1 MTKVSYLLYNEKDI
15 SLVRQEDY
23 MAEQSSNMQDKQ
35 YIKMTETPIQKLVGA
50 LAIPTVLSML
60 VTNIYNLVDT
70 AFVGTL
76 GNSASGAVGV
86 VFGYM
91 SILQAVGFMCGQGA
105 GSIMSR
111 SLGTKDVERATKY
124 ASTGFFM
131 ALFLGAFI
139 GLISLPMLH
148 GNALL
153 YLLGS
158 TETIAPFAKEYIFWI
173 ILAAPFQTASLAMNN
188 LLRYEGR
195 AKLGMVGLMT
205 GAVLNIGGDA
215 LFIFG
220 CNMGITGA
228 ALSTAISQIISFT
241 ILLSM
246 FLSGRTQTRI
256 RISCMDLRIQTSG
269 NIAATGFPSMLR
281 QALNSVATI
290 LLNGSA
296 AVYGDAAVAAM
307 SVVSRINFFVMSLA
321 IGIGQGFQ
329 PVSSFNFGAGK
340 YERVKKAYWFTFLLS
355 EIIMI
360 VVAIPVAVFAEPIIR
375 IFRDDAM
382 VVLYAERALQLH
394 CVALL
399 LVSITMVTEMGFQST
414 GQRFWA
420 TVSSAL
426 RSGIIFI
433 PLVLILPRIRGIKGV
448 QEAQPLS
455 TCIAFFICLLLSRQF
470 LRQVDKAAAA
480 KKRETDLTQKGA

>member
-1 MTKVSYLLYNEKDI
+1 
-15 SLVRQEDY
+15 
-23 MAEQSSNMQDKQ
+23 MAEQTVSFQDKQ
-35 YIKMTETPIQKLVGA
+35 YIKMTETPVQKLVA
-50 LAIPTVLSML
+50 SLAVPTVLSML

-111 SLGTKDVERATKY
+111 ALGTKDIDRATKY
-124 ASTGFFM
+124 TSTGFFM
-131 ALFLGAFI
+131 SMLLGAVI
-139 GLISLPMLH
+139 GLISFIVVEPLV
-148 GNALL
+148 

-158 TETIAPFAKEYIFWI
+158 TDTIAPYAITYITWI
-173 ILAAPFQTASLAMNN
+173 IVAAPFQTASLTMNN

-205 GAVLNIGGDA
+205 GAVLNIAGDA
-215 LFIFG
+215 ILMFG
-220 CNMGITGA
+220 FDLGITGA
-228 ALSTAISQIISFT
+228 AASTAISQMVSFT

-246 FLSGRTQTRI
+246 YLSGKTQSKI
-256 RISCMDLRIQTSG
+256 RIKAVDFRLETSG

-281 QALNSVATI
+281 QALNSIATI
-290 LLNGSA
+290 LLNSNA

-329 PVSSFNFGAGK
+329 PVSSFNYGAGK
-340 YERVKKAYWFTFLLS
+340 FDRVKRAYWFTFTLS
-355 EIIMI
+355 EVILV
-360 VVAIPVAVFAEPIIR
+360 VVAIPVILFAEPLIR
-375 IFRDDAM
+375 VFRDDAQ
-382 VVLYAERALQLH
+382 VVAYAVRALQLH
-394 CVALL
+394 CLALM
-399 LVSITMVTEMGFQST
+399 LVPITMVTEMGFQST

-433 PLVLILPRIRGIKGV
+433 PLVIILPRIRGMAGV

-455 TCIAFFICLLLSRQF
+455 TFIAFFICLFLSRQF
-470 LRQVDKAAAA
+470 LRQVDKA
-480 KKRETDLTQKGA
+480 QKVTEDITEEIGKAEA

>member
-1 MTKVSYLLYNEKDI
+1 
-15 SLVRQEDY
+15 
-23 MAEQSSNMQDKQ
+23 MAEQTASFQDKQ
-35 YIKMTETPIQKLVGA
+35 YIKMTETPVQKLVA
-50 LAIPTVLSML
+50 TLAVPTVLSML

-70 AFVGTL
+70 AFVGKL

-111 SLGTKDVERATKY
+111 ALGTKDIERATKY
-124 ASTGFFM
+124 TSTGFFM
-131 ALFLGAFI
+131 SMLLGAII
-139 GLISLPMLH
+139 GLISFIAVEPLV
-148 GNALL
+148 

-158 TETIAPFAKEYIFWI
+158 TDTIAPYAITYITWI
-173 ILAAPFQTASLAMNN
+173 IIAAPFQTASLTMNN

-205 GAVLNIGGDA
+205 GAVLNIAGDA
-215 LFIFG
+215 ILMFG
-220 CNMGITGA
+220 FKLGITGA
-228 ALSTAISQIISFT
+228 AASTAISQIISFI
-241 ILLSM
+241 ILLCM
-246 FLSGRTQTRI
+246 FLSGKTQTRI
-256 RISCMDLRIQTSG
+256 RISGVDFRLATSG

-290 LLNGSA
+290 LLNSSA

-329 PVSSFNFGAGK
+329 PVSSFNYGAGK
-340 YERVKKAYWFTFLLS
+340 YDRVKKAYWFTFTLS
-355 EIIMI
+355 EVILV
-360 VVAIPVAVFAEPIIR
+360 VVAIPVILFAEPLIR
-375 IFRDDAM
+375 VFRDDAQ
-382 VVLYAERALQLH
+382 VVEYAVRALQLH
-394 CVALL
+394 CLALI
-399 LVSITMVTEMGFQST
+399 LVPITMVTEMGFQST

-420 TVSSAL
+420 TISSAL

-433 PLVLILPRIRGIKGV
+433 PLVIILPRIRGMAGV

-455 TCIAFFICLLLSRQF
+455 TFIAFFICLFLSRQF
-470 LRQVDKAAAA
+470 LRQVDKA
-480 KKRETDLTQKGA
+480 QKTEEEIGKAEV

>member
-1 MTKVSYLLYNEKDI
+1 
-15 SLVRQEDY
+15 
-23 MAEQSSNMQDKQ
+23 MAEQTASFQDRQ
-35 YIKMTETPIQKLVGA
+35 YIKMTETPVQKLVA
-50 LAIPTVLSML
+50 TLAVPTVLSML

-111 SLGTKDVERATKY
+111 ALGTKDIDRATKY
-124 ASTGFFM
+124 TSTGFFM
-131 ALFLGAFI
+131 SMLLGAVI
-139 GLISLPMLH
+139 GLISFIVVEPLV
-148 GNALL
+148 
-153 YLLGS
+153 YFLGS
-158 TETIAPFAKEYIFWI
+158 TDTIAPYAITYITWI
-173 ILAAPFQTASLAMNN
+173 IVAAPFQTASLTMNN

-205 GAVLNIGGDA
+205 GAVLNIAGDA
-215 LFIFG
+215 ILMFG
-220 CNMGITGA
+220 FDLGITGA
-228 ALSTAISQIISFT
+228 AASTAISQMVSFT

-246 FLSGRTQTRI
+246 YLSGKTQSKI
-256 RISCMDLRIQTSG
+256 RIKAVDFRLETSG

-281 QALNSVATI
+281 QALNSIATI
-290 LLNGSA
+290 LLNSSA

-329 PVSSFNFGAGK
+329 PVSSFNYGAGK
-340 YERVKKAYWFTFLLS
+340 FDRVKKAYWFTFTLS
-355 EIIMI
+355 EVILV
-360 VVAIPVAVFAEPIIR
+360 VVAIPVILFAEPLIR
-375 IFRDDAM
+375 VFRDDAQ
-382 VVLYAERALQLH
+382 VVAYAVRALQLH
-394 CVALL
+394 CLALM
-399 LVSITMVTEMGFQST
+399 LVPITMVTEMGFQST

-433 PLVLILPRIRGIKGV
+433 PLVIILPRIRGMAGV

-455 TCIAFFICLLLSRQF
+455 TFIAFFICLFLSRQF
-470 LRQVDKAAAA
+470 LRQVDKARNVTEDTEEIGKAEA
-480 KKRETDLTQKGA
+480 